1 VLIRLPGF
9 IPYSRLLVSFALV
22 TATCAGAAVCPD
34 TDPRALSLLDKMS
47 RNIQQISYHGVATL
61 QRDGDMQVLQLS
73 HLVDQDSSVEHLT
86 ELTGQG
92 AQVERATHPLDC
104 IHPGQQ
110 MLRLG
115 AALQAED
122 CAITRQYRLSVLGG
136 ERIAGRNAVRIEV
149 EPRDMYRFGY
159 VLYLDQETGLLLKS
173 ETIGRGSRV
182 LEKFQFAH
190 LSYNEAI
197 PDISEVSVTHQARHP
212 DPNTQTISAPVSR
225 AWTVSWLPR
234 GFMPTDR
241 SLGISGRRTYTDG
254 LAVFSVFLED
264 LNREIRP
271 GEGLVREGGTISYT
285 RGMLLTGEP
294 VLVTVVGEVPVN
306 TARLVA
312 DSIGWVH

>member
-1 VLIRLPGF
+1 MLSRLPRF
-9 IPYSRLLVSFALV
+9 IPYSCLLAFFALF
-22 TATCAGAAVCPD
+22 TATWAWAAVCPD

-73 HLVDQDSSVEHLT
+73 HVVDQDSSAERLT

-115 AALQAED
+115 AALQAGD
-122 CAITRQYRLSVLGG
+122 CNIARQYRLRVSGG

-149 EPRDMYRFGY
+149 DPRDMYRFGY
-159 VLYLDQETGLLLKS
+159 IMYLDQETGLLLKS

-190 LSYNEAI
+190 LSYNEAM
-197 PDISEVSVTHQARHP
+197 PEISGVTVTHQARHP
-212 DPNTQTISAPVSR
+212 DPHTQTISAPVSR

-234 GFMPTDR
+234 GFTPADR

-264 LNREIRP
+264 LKHEIRP
-271 GEGLVREGGTISYT
+271 GEGLVRDGGTTSYT
-285 RGMLLTGEP
+285 RGMLVAGEP
-294 VLVTVVGEVPVN
+294 VLVTVVGDVPVN

-312 DSIGWVH
+312 DSIGWEH